1 MKSRIFLFQ
10 TILQIMVLLASFAI
24 IVSLS
29 LEIFYFSKY
38 GFSRSFVEFQF
49 WVCIFF
55 LFDFFV
61 GLWSSSNRKK
71 YFYTHFLF
79 FLISIPYLSLISY
92 FQVSLSNEVY
102 YCIRFIPIIRGGY
115 ALVMVVNW
123 FTKSKMSNLFISYLL
138 SLMTVI
144 YFSSLIFYD
153 VERPVNELVQDYKT
167 ALWWAFMDATTVGSN
182 IYAVTSVGKVL
193 SVFLAAFGMMMFP
206 IFTVYI
212 TDKIGRVTN
221 DNSK

>member
-1 MKSRIFLFQ
+1 MNPKIRIFQ
-10 TILQIMVLLASFAI
+10 TILQLLVLLASFAI

-38 GFSRSFVEFQF
+38 GFSRSFMVFQF
-49 WVCIFF
+49 WICIFF

-61 GLWSSSNRKK
+61 GLYMSSNRKK

-92 FQVSLSNEVY
+92 LQISLSNELY
-102 YCIRFIPIIRGGY
+102 YSIRFIPIIRGGY

-123 FTKSKMSNLFISYLL
+123 FTKSKMANLFISYLL
-138 SLMTVI
+138 SLMTVV

-153 VERPVNELVQDYKT
+153 VERPVNDLVQDYGT

-182 IYAVTSVGKVL
+182 IYAVTTIGKIL
-193 SVFLAAFGMMMFP
+193 SVLLAAFGMMMFP

-212 TDKIGRVTN
+212 TDRIGRLTN
-221 DNSK
+221 NKQK